1 MPQIFPYLWFD
12 TESEEAANFYVGI
25 FPNSRILQTTHYTK
39 VGPRPEGMVL
49 TVEFELDGKKFGALN
64 GGPEFKFTEAISF
77 SIDCRDQA
85 EVDYYWEKLQEGGG
99 QPSEC
104 GWLKDKFGVS
114 WQVSPIIL
122 NQMIADPDREKAD
135 RVMAAMM
142 KMKKIEIAPLE
153 AAYRG
158 EG

>member
-1 MPQIFPYLWFD
+1 MPEIFPYLWFD
-12 TESEEAANFYVGI
+12 TESEEAADFYVGI
-25 FPNSRILQTTHYTK
+25 FPNSRILDVTHYTK

-49 TVEFELDGKKFGALN
+49 TVVFELDGKKFGALN
-64 GGPEFKFTEAISF
+64 GGPEFKFNEAVSF
-77 SIDCRDQA
+77 TIECRDQA
-85 EVDYYWEKLQEGGG
+85 EIDYYWEKLQQGGG

-114 WQVSPIIL
+114 WQVNPIVL
-122 NQMIADPDREKAD
+122 NRMIADPDREKAD

-142 KMKKIEIAPLE
+142 KMKKLEIAPLE

-158 EG
+158 ES

>member
-39 VGPRPEGMVL
+39 VGPRAEGMVL

-64 GGPEFKFTEAISF
+64 GGPEFKFTEAVSF